1 LVVLCVVVLFL
12 VGGVGGLWLWLWV
25 GGCVLVCVGVGLCV
39 WGWCRGGGGVREHTF
54 TCVGGVCVCV
64 RLYERALCS
73 VNRCACMYSA
83 HSLRNED
90 M

>member
-1 LVVLCVVVLFL
+1 
-12 VGGVGGLWLWLWV
+12 VGGGVCGGVWVGVGGD
-25 GGCVLVCVGVGLCV
+25 
-39 WGWCRGGGGVREHTF
+39 GGGGVREHTF